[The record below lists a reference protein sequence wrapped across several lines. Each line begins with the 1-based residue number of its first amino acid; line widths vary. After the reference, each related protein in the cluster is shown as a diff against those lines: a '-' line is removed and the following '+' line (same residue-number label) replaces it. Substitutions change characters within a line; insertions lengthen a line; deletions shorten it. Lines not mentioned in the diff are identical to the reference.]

1 MTAYLSLIN
10 GKNSSTLK
18 LVLFRD
24 TGILGN
30 QEHCSSP
37 EVNKLRPTRA
47 WLPTKSTDVYN
58 TMYYNTC
65 SNLHHTSIRTSFGF
79 SVVRSVVGSE
89 YWSKQRELRYVLLN
103 TVGGVYSFSAT
114 TAAPVLQ

>member
-37 EVNKLRPTRA
+37 EVNKLCPTRA
-47 WLPTKSTDVYN
+47 WLPIKSTDVYN
-58 TMYYNTC
+58 TMHNITYTQICITPAYAHR
-65 SNLHHTSIRTSFGF
+65 LV
-79 SVVRSVVGSE
+79 SV
-89 YWSKQRELRYVLLN
+89 WLDL
-103 TVGGVYSFSAT
+103 
-114 TAAPVLQ
+114 